1 MRRVAVVASH
11 PIQYQAPWFRALA
24 RVCDLTVL
32 FCHRQDGEGQARAG
46 FAEPFEWDVPLLDGY
61 RSEWLENV
69 SGTPGVDRFGGCDT
83 PGIKGRLAQGQFDAC
98 IVSGWYLK
106 GYLQAIRAC
115 RGLGV
120 PVIVRGDSQLKGTR
134 SRVFSLAKQ
143 IPYRWLLQR
152 IDAHL
157 YVGKANYAYLRHFGV
172 RPERLFF
179 APHFVENDR
188 FAAEAAKARQSGAA
202 RSLRERWGATES
214 TAVFLFVGKFIVKK
228 RPADFISAVARLAGK
243 GQDVRGVL
251 VGSGPEDAA
260 LRAQAAAVG
269 GPIAFDGFQNQTQI
283 ASRYAAADCLVLP
296 SDGRE
301 TWGLVVN
308 EAMATGL
315 PAVVSDAVGCGPD
328 LIDGR
333 RTGFTYPVGDVAR
346 LSARMRDA
354 ISLRATTARDVREAV
369 LAQVGRYSC
378 EAAVAGTIAA
388 LQAVGR
394 GRPGADGVAKAQHA

>member
-1 MRRVAVVASH
+1 MRRIAVVASH

-24 RVCDLTVL
+24 RVCDLTVF
-32 FCHRQDGEGQARAG
+32 FCHRQDAQGQARAG
-46 FAEPFEWDVPLLDGY
+46 FDTPFEWDVPLLHGY
-61 RSEWLENV
+61 RYEWLENV

-83 PGIKGRLAQGQFDAC
+83 PGIRARLAEGRFEAC

-106 GYLQAIRAC
+106 SYLQAIRAC

-134 SRVFSLAKQ
+134 SRVFSLAKHL
-143 IPYRWLLQR
+143 PYRWLLQR

-157 YVGKANYAYLRHFGV
+157 FVGKANYAYLRHFGV

-188 FAAEAAKARQSGAA
+188 FAADAARARQSGAA
-202 RSLRERWGATES
+202 RTLRERWGANES
-214 TAVFLFVGKFIVKK
+214 TAVFLFVGKFIAKK
-228 RPADFISAVARLAGK
+228 RPADFIAAVARLAGE
-243 GQDVRGVL
+243 GEDVRGVL
-251 VGSGPEDAA
+251 VGSGPEDTA

-269 GPIAFDGFQNQTQI
+269 GPIAFDGFQNQTHI

-328 LIDGR
+328 LIQER
-333 RTGFTYPVGDVAR
+333 RTGFTYPVGNVA
-346 LSARMRDA
+346 LLAARMRSA
-354 ISLRATTARDVREAV
+354 MSLRGARAPGAREAI

-378 EAAVAGTIAA
+378 DAAVSGTVAA
-388 LQAVGR
+388 LQALGL
-394 GRPGADGVAKAQHA
+394 GRPELDAAAKAQHA

>member
-24 RVCDLTVL
+24 RVCDLTVY
-32 FCHRQDGEGQARAG
+32 FCHRQDREGQARAG
-46 FAEPFEWDVPLLDGY
+46 FDQPFDWDVPLLDGY
-61 RSEWLENV
+61 RYEWLENI

-83 PGIKGRLAQGQFDAC
+83 PGIKGRLAAGQFDAC

-106 GYLQAIRAC
+106 SYLQAIRAC

-120 PVIVRGDSQLKGTR
+120 PVIVRGDSQLKGAR
-134 SRVFSLAKQ
+134 SRVFTLAKH

-157 YVGKANYAYLRHFGV
+157 YVGKANYDYLRHFGV

-188 FAAEAAKARQSGAA
+188 FAADAARARQSGAA
-202 RSLRERWGATES
+202 RSLRERWGASES
-214 TAVFLFVGKFIVKK
+214 TAVFLFVGKFIAKK
-228 RPADFISAVARLAGK
+228 RPSDFIAAVAQLAGE

-251 VGSGPEDAA
+251 VGSGPEDAT

-283 ASRYAAADCLVLP
+283 AARYSAADCLVLP
-296 SDGRE
+296 SDGQE

-315 PAVVSDAVGCGPD
+315 PAIVSDAVGCGPD

-333 RTGFTYPVGDVAR
+333 CTGFTYPVGNVA
-346 LSARMRDA
+346 LLAARMRKA
-354 ISLRATTARDVREAV
+354 MLLRGPRADGAREAI

-378 EAAVAGTIAA
+378 EAAVAGTVAA

-394 GRPGADGVAKAQHA
+394 GRREADAVAKAQHA